1 LNVGELSQRS
11 LVVAVAVLALA
22 AGSTAVAGEK
32 ASVPN
37 FSLKNLDGKDV
48 SLESLRAKGPVI
60 LDFWATWCK
69 PCLRELPHVE
79 ELREEYGSQGLQVVA
94 ISIDDTR
101 SLPKVKSYVKTHR
114 YGFEVLLDT
123 NKRTLRLLQGSNVPY
138 LIVVAPT
145 GENLYTHSGYRDGD
159 EKELRQVV
167 EEAMAEYAP
176 PPPAGEGE
184 GESDAEAEEE
194 EAVEEAGEDAAEE
207 VRDEGGVFRGGA
219 GG

>member
-1 LNVGELSQRS
+1 MGELSQRS
-11 LVVAVAVLALA
+11 LVVMVAVLAL
-22 AGSTAVAGEK
+22 STGGLAPGTARAGEK

-37 FSLKNLDGKDV
+37 FVLKNLDGKDV
-48 SLESLRAKGPVI
+48 SLEALRAKGPVI

-79 ELREEYGSQGLQVVA
+79 DLRKEYGEQGLQVVA

-159 EKELRQVV
+159 EKDLGKVV
-167 EEAMAEYAP
+167 EEAMAEFAP
-176 PPPAGEGE
+176 PPPAEGE
-184 GESDAEAEEE
+184 VESEAEAEDAMEGAME
-194 EAVEEAGEDAAEE
+194 DAVEEVGEESA
-207 VRDEGGVFRGGA
+207 VPSGGA